1 MIVNDNP
8 LLAIVNN
15 DLLLTIINNDPSLTI
30 VNIIVNKKNF
40 KNDRFWIQ
48 FYFKL

>member
-1 MIVNDNP
+1 MIVNNNP

-30 VNIIVNKKNF
+30 VNIIVNKKKFQKWSFLNS
-40 KNDRFWIQ
+40 I
-48 FYFKL
+48 LL